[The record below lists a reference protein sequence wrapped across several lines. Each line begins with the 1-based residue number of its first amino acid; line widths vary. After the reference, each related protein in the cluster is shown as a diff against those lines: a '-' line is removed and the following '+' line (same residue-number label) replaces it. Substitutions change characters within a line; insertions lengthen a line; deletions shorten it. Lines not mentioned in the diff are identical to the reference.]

1 MFELKVCQY
10 RRMIREIIANGDSD
24 LIPNGTRDHARFLLH
39 ELLSVSNDEFRL
51 LTGSLNEQVY
61 TDDFFRLIK
70 KKVTQENLQVK
81 ILIDDPLNIDFEK
94 NQILRWIEEH
104 NDQCEYRVVKQDTRD
119 NIVSHFA
126 LADAKAFR
134 FEPDKEKVEAIAKF
148 HLSKSGN
155 KDKSDDEA
163 FVSTLE
169 SVFKK
174 VWEESSPME
183 VKDCSPSEVP
193 EPA

>member
-70 KKVTQENLQVK
+70 KRLHRK
-81 ILIDDPLNIDFEK
+81 ICKL
-94 NQILRWIEEH
+94 
-104 NDQCEYRVVKQDTRD
+104 
-119 NIVSHFA
+119 
-126 LADAKAFR
+126 
-134 FEPDKEKVEAIAKF
+134 
-148 HLSKSGN
+148 KS
-155 KDKSDDEA
+155 
-163 FVSTLE
+163 LL
-169 SVFKK
+169 
-174 VWEESSPME
+174 MIH
-183 VKDCSPSEVP
+183 
-193 EPA
+193 